1 MLFGPMFSSRLLS
14 RFERRLKAS
23 DVPLAMRLWN
33 GKTVVGHEP
42 PQLTVVV
49 KTPRAIPA
57 LAAPTMGGLARCY
70 VEEQIDVEGNAR
82 DILRVG
88 EAFSGAVGAVRSG
101 GRRLR
106 AWAKHTRLF
115 DRTAI
120 QSHYDVGDDFF
131 GLWLDANRVYSCAY
145 FRRADDTLEIAQE
158 QKLDHICRKLQLA
171 PGERFLDIGCGW
183 GALVMRAAQRYGAN
197 ALGVTLSRNQHDYAR
212 ARIREAGLE
221 GRCEVRL
228 LDYRD
233 VPEEGA
239 FDKIASVGM
248 FEHVGLRNFPVYFGK
263 IFRLLKPGGLVMNH
277 GITHNWP
284 GQRQLG
290 SGIGEFVDRY
300 VFPGGELVHVGQVL
314 DAMSRAGLEP
324 WDVESL
330 RPHYGRTLWAWVDRL
345 DANRAAAVAAVG
357 ERIYRV
363 WRIYMAGSAHAFE
376 RGWLSVYQVL
386 AGKPRADGALARPL
400 TREHVYAR

>member
-1 MLFGPMFSSRLLS
+1 MFSSRILS
-14 RFERRLKAS
+14 HFERRLKAGA
-23 DVPLAMRLWN
+23 VPLAMRFWN
-33 GKTVVGHEP
+33 GTTVVGHEP
-42 PQLTVVV
+42 PALTVVV
-49 KTPRAIPA
+49 KTPQAISA
-57 LAAPTMGGLARCY
+57 LTDPTMGGLARCY

-82 DILRVG
+82 DILRIG
-88 EAFSGAVGAVRSG
+88 EAFSGALGTVRSG

-115 DRTAI
+115 DRKAI

-183 GALVMRAAQRYGAN
+183 GALVMRAAQCYGVN
-197 ALGVTLSRNQHDYAR
+197 ALGVTLSQNQYDYAR
-212 ARIREAGLE
+212 AKIREAGLE

-248 FEHVGLRNFPVYFGK
+248 FEHVGLSNFPVYFGK
-263 IFRLLKPGGLVMNH
+263 ISRLLKPGGLAMNH

-284 GQRQLG
+284 GQRELG
-290 SGIGEFVDRY
+290 SDIGEFVDRY

-314 DAMSRAGLEP
+314 DAMSCAGLEP

-357 ERIYRV
+357 ERLYRI

-386 AGKPRADGALARPL
+386 AGKPRADGALALPP
-400 TREHVYAR
+400 TREHLYAG

>member
-1 MLFGPMFSSRLLS
+1 MLFDPMFSSLFFS
-14 RFERRLKAS
+14 QFERRLKAG
-23 DVPLAMRLWN
+23 DVPLAMRFWN
-33 GKTVVGHEP
+33 GTTVVGQEP
-42 PQLTVVV
+42 PRLTVVV
-49 KTPRAIPA
+49 KTPRAIST
-57 LAAPTMGGLARCY
+57 LAAPTMGSLARCY
-70 VEEQIDVEGNAR
+70 VEQQIDVEGNAR
-82 DILRVG
+82 DILRIG
-88 EAFSGAVGAVRSG
+88 EAFSGAVGAVRRG

-115 DRTAI
+115 DRKAI

-183 GALVMRAAQRYGAN
+183 GALVMRAAQRYGAH
-197 ALGVTLSRNQHDYAR
+197 ALGVTLSRNQYDYAR
-212 ARIREAGLE
+212 AKIREAGLE

-248 FEHVGLRNFPVYFGK
+248 FEHVGHKNFPVYFGK
-263 IFRLLKPGGLVMNH
+263 INRLLKPGGLVMNH

-300 VFPGGELVHVGQVL
+300 VFPGGELVHIGQVL
-314 DAMSRAGLEP
+314 DAISRAGL
-324 WDVESL
+324 VESL

-345 DANRAAAVAAVG
+345 DANRAAAAAAVG
-357 ERIYRV
+357 EKIYRI

-386 AGKPRADGALARPL
+386 AGKPRADGALALPA
-400 TREHVYAR
+400 TREHIYAR

>member
-1 MLFGPMFSSRLLS
+1 MLSSRLLD
-14 RFERRLKAS
+14 RFERRLKAG
-23 DVPLAMRLWN
+23 DVPLAVRLWN
-33 GKTVVGHEP
+33 GTTVVGQEP
-42 PQLTVVV
+42 PRLTVIV
-49 KTPRAIPA
+49 KTPRAVAA
-57 LAAPTMGGLARCY
+57 LAAPTMGRLARCY
-70 VEEQIDVEGNAR
+70 VEQQIDVEGNAR

-88 EAFSGAVGAVRSG
+88 EAFSDAVGEVRSG
-101 GRRLR
+101 GRRLHR
-106 AWAKHTRLF
+106 WAKHTRVF
-115 DRTAI
+115 DRKAI
-120 QSHYDVGDDFF
+120 QGHYDVGDDFF

-158 QKLDHICRKLQLA
+158 QKLDHILRKLQLA

-183 GALVMRAAQRYGAN
+183 GALVMRAAERYGVN
-197 ALGVTLSRNQHDYAR
+197 ALGITLSRNQYEYAR
-212 ARIREAGLE
+212 ARIRDAGLE

-233 VPEEGA
+233 VPDEGS

-248 FEHVGLRNFPVYFGK
+248 FEHVGVKNFPLYFGK

-284 GQRQLG
+284 GQRELG
-290 SGIGEFVDRY
+290 SDIGEFVDSY
-300 VFPGGELVHVGQVL
+300 VFPGGELTHISDVL
-314 DAMSRAGLEP
+314 AGMSQEGLEP

-330 RPHYGRTLWAWVDRL
+330 RPHYGRTLWEWVSRL

-357 ERIYRV
+357 EKIYRV

-386 AGKPRADGALARPL
+386 AGKPRADGVLALPP
-400 TREHVYAR
+400 TRNYIYEG

>member
-1 MLFGPMFSSRLLS
+1 MLNSRLLS
-14 RFERRLKAS
+14 RFEHHLKAR
-23 DVPLAMRLWN
+23 DVPLAVRLWN
-33 GKTVVGHEP
+33 GTTLVGHEP

-49 KTPRAIPA
+49 NTPRAVSA

-70 VEEQIDVEGNAR
+70 VEQQIDVEGNAR
-82 DILRVG
+82 DILRIG
-88 EAFSGAVGAVRSG
+88 EAFSDAVGTVRSG

-106 AWAKHTRLF
+106 HWAKHTRHF
-115 DRTAI
+115 DRQAI
-120 QSHYDVGDDFF
+120 QGHYDVGDDFF

-183 GALVMRAAQRYGAN
+183 GALVMRAAQRYGVN
-197 ALGVTLSRNQHDYAR
+197 ALGVTLSRNQYEYAR
-212 ARIREAGLE
+212 AKIREAGLDD
-221 GRCEVRL
+221 RCEVRL

-233 VPEEGA
+233 VPDEGS

-248 FEHVGLRNFPVYFGK
+248 FEHVGLKNFPLYFGK

-284 GQRQLG
+284 GQRELG
-290 SGIGEFVDRY
+290 SDIGEFVDRY
-300 VFPGGELVHVGQVL
+300 VFPGGELVHVSQVL
-314 DAMSRAGLEP
+314 AAMSEEGLEP
-324 WDVESL
+324 SDVESL
-330 RPHYGRTLWAWVDRL
+330 RPHYGRTLWEWVNRL
-345 DANRAAAVAAVG
+345 DANRTAAVAAAG
-357 ERIYRV
+357 EKIYRV

-386 AGKPRADGALARPL
+386 AGKPRTDGALALPP
-400 TREHVYAR
+400 TREHIYAG